1 MATCGYICCMGIFS
15 IREVKDSFSELG
27 RRVDKGERV
36 LISRHGEP
44 VYELVAYKKKGGIDY
59 EAGKRF
65 LEMRGIK
72 NPVPYIADDFDDPLP
87 EDFLLRPLP

>member
-1 MATCGYICCMGIFS
+1 MATCGYILFMGIFS

-44 VYELVAYKKKGGIDY
+44 VYELVPYKKKGGVDF
-59 EAGKRF
+59 EAGQRY
-65 LEMRGIK
+65 LESLGIK
-72 NPVPYIADDFDDPLP
+72 DPFPFVADDFDDPLP
-87 EDFLLRPLP
+87 EDFLLKPLP